1 LPGIETRAA
10 HLEVRAADAI
20 DRLIK
25 VEEDQLGKSA
35 LLR

>member
-1 LPGIETRAA
+1 LPGIETHAA
-10 HLEVRAADAI
+10 HLEVQAADAV